1 MTPQGIASGGRPA
14 LRVQEKQLIAEGVCR
29 LRLADPRGRR
39 LADWTPGA
47 HIDIGLS
54 NGLTRQYSLCGN
66 RWDPLSYEVAVLLEP
81 DSRGGSRFIHDQLRV
96 GDLVEVGGPRNT
108 FKLAPA
114 DHYLFVAGGIGITP
128 LLPMIEQAAM
138 MPVPWR
144 LLYSGRSLSSMAF
157 LDRLRGHG
165 DGVVVRSR
173 DTGSRLD
180 LAAAVSAARKGT
192 KVYCCGPPSMLN
204 AIEQIG
210 TSLPPGSLRRERFQA
225 QAQPMPVRSA
235 PYEVELARSG
245 KVVTLRPGDSV
256 LDAIARA
263 GAPLLASCRE
273 GLCGTC
279 ETAVLSGVPDHRDSI
294 LSDAE
299 RARNDVFYPCVSRA
313 ASDRLVIDA

>member
-1 MTPQGIASGGRPA
+1 MRPQGSGRPA
-14 LRVQEKQLIAEGVCR
+14 LRVEEKQSIAEGVCR
-29 LRLADPRGRR
+29 LRLVDPRGIR

-47 HIDIGLS
+47 HIDVGLP

-66 RWDPLSYEVAVLLEP
+66 RWDPLSYEVAVRLEP
-81 DSRGGSRFIHDQLRV
+81 NSRGGSRFIHDELGV
-96 GDLVEVGGPRNT
+96 GDLVEVGGPRNN
-108 FKLAPA
+108 FRLAPA
-114 DHYLFVAGGIGITP
+114 DYYLFVAGGIGITP

-138 MPVPWR
+138 MPVPWM

-165 DGVVVRSR
+165 DKAIVRSR
-173 DTGSRLD
+173 DTGRRLD
-180 LAAAVSAARKGT
+180 LAAAIATAPAGT
-192 KVYCCGPPSMLN
+192 KVYCCGPASMLN
-204 AIEQIG
+204 AIEPCCA
-210 TSLPPGSLRRERFQA
+210 SLPPGSLRRERFSA
-225 QAQPMPVRSA
+225 TAQPLPVRSA

-245 KVVTLRPGDSV
+245 RVVTLRPGDSV
-256 LDAIARA
+256 LEAIVGT

-299 RARNDVFYPCVSRA
+299 RARNDRFYPCVSRA
-313 ASDRLVIDA
+313 ASDRLVIDV